1 MNTSAIRGAVLVA
14 LAVLVGALVLFQGL
28 NDSPTTPETAR
39 IVSPTSE
46 PTVVADATPTAVVD
60 NGEVA
65 TATAP
70 PLAQPAPAT
79 SLKHDPSEVS
89 VQVANASAV
98 EGPGTGVAGLAGNL
112 TRVLQQRNYVMRT
125 ATNATINV
133 PTSTVYYEEGYDGDA
148 REIVDSVFGLPNIA
162 ILPMPVP
169 PPEVD
174 NPEPGGVNIL
184 IIAGAD
190 ELARS

>member
-1 MNTSAIRGAVLVA
+1 MNTSAIRGAVLVG
-14 LAVLVGALVLFQGL
+14 LAVLIGALVLFQGL
-28 NDSPTTPETAR
+28 NDSPTTVETAR
-39 IVSPTSE
+39 IASPTSE
-46 PTVVADATPTAVVD
+46 PTAVIDATATSVVD
-60 NGEVA
+60 SGAVA
-65 TATAP
+65 TATAS

-98 EGPGTGVAGLAGNL
+98 DGPGTGVAGLAGNL

-125 ATNATINV
+125 ATNATVNV
-133 PTSTVYYEEGYDGDA
+133 ATSTVYYEEGYDGDA

-162 ILPMPVP
+162 ILPMPDP
-169 PPEVD
+169 PPEVS
-174 NPEPGGVNIL
+174 NPEPSGVNIL